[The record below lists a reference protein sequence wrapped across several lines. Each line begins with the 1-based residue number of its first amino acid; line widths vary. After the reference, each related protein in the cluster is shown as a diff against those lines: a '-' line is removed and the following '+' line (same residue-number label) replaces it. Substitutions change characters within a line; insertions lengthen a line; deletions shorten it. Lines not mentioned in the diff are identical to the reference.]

1 MRSAHL
7 WPLLA
12 LIPWLAGCPPAMLSE
27 QPLGDEIAVLNPE
40 KLDRIWLAPE
50 DDLIGIRVVDAKK
63 GRA

>member
-1 MRSAHL
+1 
-7 WPLLA
+7 
-12 LIPWLAGCPPAMLSE
+12 MLSE